1 MAARL
6 DSFGLAELAAKP
18 EDAFRLAGL
27 AMAEGIRVAGYRGDY
42 YRYRMGDAEAV
53 IRTMNDPET
62 GQEELLG
69 MDTHAASACIW
80 DCQVVKVVT
89 PEDADPMS
97 CRVLVRCGEGDACRG
112 GSGLPGG
119 PARY

>member
-53 IRTMNDPET
+53 IRTMNAPET
-62 GQEELLG
+62 GQE
-69 MDTHAASACIW
+69 
-80 DCQVVKVVT
+80 
-89 PEDADPMS
+89 
-97 CRVLVRCGEGDACRG
+97 
-112 GSGLPGG
+112 
-119 PARY
+119 